1 MKNSSNVFKTE
12 NCADQTKYGHGPE
25 SVPAL
30 PICSSVL
37 GPNAHCFPTGMNHS
51 RPMSQANGGSEA
63 THTPGDNP
71 SKIQNH
77 CQEPYYQA
85 VPAGESPPT
94 GELVPTCLA
103 PTKRPEA
110 LWAPTLLAPLLP
122 VLSLFLCLPSFHSSG
137 TLGCTSQGPWK
148 ETQDSKEAPHC
159 VPGE

>member
-1 MKNSSNVFKTE
+1 MKNSSNAFKTE

-30 PICSSVL
+30 PICSSFL

-122 VLSLFLCLPSFHSSG
+122 VLRTVPLPTLFSFLRDSRLHITGPLEGDTGQQRGSSLCA
-137 TLGCTSQGPWK
+137 W
-148 ETQDSKEAPHC
+148 
-159 VPGE
+159 